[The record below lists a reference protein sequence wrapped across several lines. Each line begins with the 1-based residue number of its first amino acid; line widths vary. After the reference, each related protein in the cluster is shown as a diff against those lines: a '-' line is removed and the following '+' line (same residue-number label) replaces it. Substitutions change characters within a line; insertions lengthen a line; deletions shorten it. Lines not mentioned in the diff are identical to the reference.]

1 MGFLSHFSCDCKK
14 VEKTFTFDI
23 SLINYFVYNFNCDA
37 NNQCEILRN
46 RVKNMIFHMIHC
58 LRTLVEIAKK
68 HEEGNGTEDLTLV
81 CLLTYL
87 DTPKLSL

>member
-1 MGFLSHFSCDCKK
+1 
-14 VEKTFTFDI
+14 
-23 SLINYFVYNFNCDA
+23 
-37 NNQCEILRN
+37 
-46 RVKNMIFHMIHC
+46 MIFHMIHC

-68 HEEGNGTEDLTLV
+68 HEEGNGAEDLILV